1 MTVRERLGREYS
13 SLTPREQDVTVGI
26 AKGLTNREIA
36 AQIGLAEQSI
46 KNLNCAIM
54 RKMKVTNRVQVA
66 LLARGINPKS
76 D

>member
-1 MTVRERLGREYS
+1 MTTRERLTVDYPQ
-13 SLTPREQDVTVGI
+13 LTPREQDVAVGI
-26 AKGLTNREIA
+26 AKGLANREIA

-54 RKMKVTNRVQVA
+54 RKMKVKNRVQVA
-66 LLARGINPKS
+66 LLARGINPTS